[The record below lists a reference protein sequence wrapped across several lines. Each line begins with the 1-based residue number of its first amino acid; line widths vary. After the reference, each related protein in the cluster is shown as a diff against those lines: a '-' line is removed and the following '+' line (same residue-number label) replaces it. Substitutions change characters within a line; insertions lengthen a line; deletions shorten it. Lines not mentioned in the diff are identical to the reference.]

1 MPRPRDYDDAAKASN
16 KKWYLANRERVLERM
31 REYQRAN
38 FVPRHLKPVEIADFE
53 RERDRD
59 YWHTVRNGKKT
70 AIVKTVVKTIKEKPV
85 KPPKPPKPPKVVRP
99 PPDPKPKSGNKPYF
113 VYEKEELPLNT
124 FGLKS
129 MTWAQQQKLLENCPL
144 GFVDLTT
151 AVPSF
156 RMEFD

>member
-38 FVPRHLKPVEIADFE
+38 FVPRHLKPAEIADFE

-59 YWHTVRNGKKT
+59 YWHHVRNAGKT

-85 KPPKPPKPPKVVRP
+85 KPAKPLKPIKEKEVSKRQLPKP
-99 PPDPKPKSGNKPYF
+99 YII
-113 VYEKEELPLNT
+113 YEKEELPSDT
-124 FGLKS
+124 FGIKH
-129 MTWAQQQKLLENCPL
+129 MRHDQKQKLLATCPL
-144 GFVDLTT
+144 GFIDLTT

-156 RMEFD
+156 TCKFE